1 MPWRPTT
8 ASSTA
13 RSSRFR
19 VQNRSLFTRSRQR
32 GHVDS
37 RFDDIVEAKQLTAT
51 DPVTASG
58 EMVAEYH
65 ELKGLVALMQVTE
78 THNRITKPGS

>member
-1 MPWRPTT
+1 LR
-8 ASSTA
+8 
-13 RSSRFR
+13 R
-19 VQNRSLFTRSRQR
+19 
-32 GHVDS
+32 HVDS
-37 RFDDIVEAKQLTAT
+37 RFDDSVEAKRLTAT

-65 ELKGLVALMQVTE
+65 EFKALVALMQVNG